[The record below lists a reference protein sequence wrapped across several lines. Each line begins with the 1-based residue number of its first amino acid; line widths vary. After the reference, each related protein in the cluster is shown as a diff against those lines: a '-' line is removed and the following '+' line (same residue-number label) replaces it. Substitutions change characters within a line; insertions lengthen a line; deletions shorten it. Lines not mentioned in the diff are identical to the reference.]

1 MQSAEIQQELT
12 EVSADA
18 LKWKNMYEKSSSDEK
33 KQNNAIGFTDFQK
46 KQLEIDLQ
54 HNITVSKIKS
64 DIYLDRKQF
73 LENLIKIDEDAIK
86 EKE

>member
-12 EVSADA
+12 EVSAEA

-33 KQNNAIGFTDFQK
+33 KQNNNGLTEFQK

-73 LENLIKIDEDAIK
+73 LENLIKIDEEAVK